1 MLLPV
6 DTISPR
12 LVSSLWSSVPG
23 AIATGSAN
31 QPIDGLS
38 RADPVAI
45 PPGTDL
51 NTNDKP
57 VPQVDAGDGFST
69 RRVSGWMAGH
79 AKIDQNMADSSRGR
93 HPPEMLTVARASRR
107 LIRLLGSQEFPQ
119 HPVVTSLAHRE
130 C

>member
-12 LVSSLWSSVPG
+12 LTSSLWSQYQQQTCTSGRCSRKGSQSPG
-23 AIATGSAN
+23 ERL
-31 QPIDGLS
+31 DG
-38 RADPVAI
+38 RA
-45 PPGTDL
+45 
-51 NTNDKP
+51 
-57 VPQVDAGDGFST
+57 
-69 RRVSGWMAGH
+69 
-79 AKIDQNMADSSRGR
+79 R
-93 HPPEMLTVARASRR
+93 HDRSEHGGLIEERYLPEMLTVARASRR